1 MAGWSFRSIRN
12 VAFLAGGL
20 AAAGGGI
27 WSFAQEP
34 RTPVF
39 RSKVDLVVLSFTVT
53 DNKGKYV
60 NGLKPADFRI
70 TEDGIR
76 EKLSTFS
83 EGNLPAMQ
91 IADDGSLKPL
101 QPRPPEEG
109 DRTVKLAAPTNADAF
124 VGANVFVLFDTS
136 NFMYHG
142 FVYAEDAIVDFVRGL
157 DRSDSVAVYTF
168 SRNMSRAASLTS
180 DRNQAIFGLRQ
191 SVAGDD
197 TALYN
202 GLLLTLRDAAKVP
215 GRKVIIV
222 FSNGPDNASMVA
234 PDDVRAVA
242 EDEGIPIYVIST
254 NDVNKDP
261 ISSNVFRR
269 MATQTGG
276 KAYWAKT
283 WQKQVEAFEA
293 IREDLGNSYTVTYYP
308 APNPNEGFR
317 KIDIQIVSDVGKHYR
332 VRSRPGYR
340 PRSY

>member
-1 MAGWSFRSIRN
+1 MGRISLKTCIR
-12 VAFLAGGL
+12 FGL
-20 AAAGGGI
+20 VAAACGGI
-27 WSFAQEP
+27 WLFAQEAKV
-34 RTPVF
+34 PVF
-39 RSKVDLVVLSFTVT
+39 KSRVDLVVLSFTVT

-70 TEDGIR
+70 MEDGIK

-83 EGNLPAMQ
+83 EGSRPAMEV
-91 IADDGSLKPL
+91 ADDGSLKPL
-101 QPRPPEEG
+101 QPRDGADAEPAVNQVTLSG
-109 DRTVKLAAPTNADAF
+109 DAF
-124 VGANVFVLFDTS
+124 VGTNVFVLFDTS

-142 FVYAEDAIVDFVRGL
+142 FVYAEDAIIDFVRGL
-157 DRSDSVAVYTF
+157 DRADSVAVYTF
-168 SRNMSRAASLTS
+168 SRNMSRAASLTH
-180 DRNQAIFGLRQ
+180 DRNEAIFGLRK

-254 NDVNKDP
+254 NDVSKDP
-261 ISSNVFRR
+261 ISSNVFKRLS
-269 MATQTGG
+269 TQTGG

-308 APNPNEGFR
+308 APNQNEGFR

>member
-1 MAGWSFRSIRN
+1 MRRSLIGK
-12 VAFLAGGL
+12 FLRHSAVGGL
-20 AAAGGGI
+20 VAASGAGL
-27 WSFAQEP
+27 WLFAQEV
-34 RTPVF
+34 TPVF

-60 NGLKPADFRI
+60 NGLKPSDFKVL
-70 TEDGIR
+70 EDGILQ
-76 EKLSTFS
+76 KLSTFS
-83 EGNLPAMQ
+83 EGDKPAMQ
-91 IADDGSLKPL
+91 ILENGQLRPL
-101 QPRPPEEG
+101 LPNAPEAQQMNATGAGG
-109 DRTVKLAAPTNADAF
+109 DAL
-124 VGANVFVLFDTS
+124 VGTNVFVLFDTS
-136 NFMYHG
+136 NFMYKG
-142 FVYAEDAIVDFVRGL
+142 FVYAEDAIADFVRGL
-157 DRSDSVAVYTF
+157 DKADSVAVYTF
-168 SRNMSRAASLTS
+168 SRNLSRATSLTP
-180 DRNQAIFGLRQ
+180 DRNSAISGLRTA
-191 SVAGDD
+191 VAGDD

-215 GRKVIIV
+215 GRKVVIV

-261 ISSNVFRR
+261 ISSSVFRHI
-269 MATQTGG
+269 TQRTGG

-308 APNPNEGFR
+308 AVNPNEGFR
-317 KIDIQIVSDVGKHYR
+317 KIDIQIVSDTGKRYR

-340 PRSY
+340 PRTY